1 MCMLMWDQ
9 FNLPVIASEAKQSSL
24 KKKQFFDEVCQ
35 LNWRLLRR
43 HFVAP
48 RNDIYLRFILLW

>member
-1 MCMLMWDQ
+1 MWVL
-9 FNLPVIASEAKQSSL
+9 FNLPVIASAAKQSSL
-24 KKKQFFDEVCQ
+24 KNKQFFDELCQ

-48 RNDIYLRFILLW
+48 RNDI